1 MGPCPFLLMHQYPIG
16 VEAFVIFLVTVHPI
30 VVVLVAALTV
40 GYFLF
45 LATVGTATIARWI
58 R

>member
-1 MGPCPFLLMHQYPIG
+1 MSLLVDAPIPLG
-16 VEAFVIFLVTVHPI
+16 VETFIIFLVAVRPI
-30 VVVLVAALTV
+30 VVMLVAALTV

-45 LATVGTATIARWI
+45 LAAVGTATVARWI